1 MTIARNQK
9 HVQDSNY
16 YGEVAMNN
24 VNNIGEVAVSNS
36 KIQKVI
42 IEKALKAST
51 YEEAKEVAALIA
63 ANGAP
68 YERPVGDKPN
78 NFGLMA
84 PSGSSYEFK
93 ALELV
98 TNAQDAV
105 LERRARKRF
114 GDLDKVPYQRPSEAA
129 GDLLGELNHKQQGD
143 LVTVSFRESDAP
155 TRSSKRLTIVN
166 RDYGCGLEPQ
176 AIPTTIFALGSS
188 HKTSRNWQ
196 QGAFGV
202 GGASTYRNA
211 RAVVLVSRRA
221 PEMNPS
227 DDRIAVA
234 VVLWDAHG
242 KGQRAFYHVTT
253 DWEIGAAA
261 EPWSAPASVY
271 PEFEPGTHLA
281 LISYGVNGFHRSF
294 SGDELTFATVLNTRL
309 FEPVMPVKFTNEITR
324 GRNEY
329 LRGLSQRF
337 ADNPRKDRLSDD
349 DTMLYTTG
357 GTTYQLPVKYYVFP
371 TGKDADGKDKPGA
384 RKNFVARGHA
394 LMFTS
399 NGQVHHHWTPE
410 RFKAD
415 TKLSRLHD
423 RILVVVETDSLPI
436 ELRTALF
443 TPDRSQMLASE
454 AAIQLEDQVADF
466 LNGWNALVEVNSQAI
481 REAIS
486 SASGGA
492 SGLGVSRKIAD
503 ALKVKGFGMSG
514 GGGAGGGGNTGN
526 GGPRP
531 RKKVETY
538 ADPTTLEGPDRI
550 IVEDGKVRNLE
561 YMINAKD
568 NFLESG
574 RGKLTFE
581 TDHPDIDPT
590 QHIAVGRLRDGYLR
604 LQLVVPEGAAE
615 GQFKLDVRLDW
626 QKASGGIGPTMGY
639 TTAVE
644 VVDEIGKGGAGGGKK
659 GNKGGSGGPQVA
671 VIWKTPEEYGEGLNN
686 GIPGLVDEIAAVD
699 LAAVSEYA
707 ELAQLGDT
715 MIPTIV
721 LNETYAP
728 LKSYIAARAKT
739 LSEEGTKAAA
749 DRYAVGTGLGLLFLH
764 EEHKKISKAG
774 GAPLSEEYVAA
785 EKQAIAKGILAT
797 MPAFDEL
804 AKQSGAE
811 G

>member
-1 MTIARNQK
+1 MTIAGNERQE
-9 HVQDSNY
+9 QDSNDD
-16 YGEVAMNN
+16 GEVAMNN
-24 VNNIGEVAVSNS
+24 VNNNGEFAVSDSN
-36 KIQKVI
+36 IQRVI

-51 YEEAKEVAALIA
+51 YEEAKEVASLIA

-129 GDLLGELNHKQQGD
+129 GELLGGLDHKQQGD
-143 LVTVSFRESDAP
+143 LVTVSFRESDPP

-166 RDYGCGLEPQ
+166 RDFGCGLEPK

-202 GGASTYRNA
+202 GGASTYRNTQ
-211 RAVVLVSRRA
+211 AVVLVTRRA

-227 DDRIAVA
+227 EDRIAVA
-234 VVLWDAHG
+234 VVLWEAHG
-242 KGQRAFYHVTT
+242 KGQRAFYLVTT
-253 DWEIGAAA
+253 NWELDSAA
-261 EPWSAPASVY
+261 EPWSAPADSY
-271 PEFEPGTHLA
+271 PGFECGTHIA
-281 LISYGVNGFHRSF
+281 LISYGVSGFHRAH
-294 SGDELTFATVLNTRL
+294 SGDQLAFPTVLNTRL
-309 FEPVMPVKFTNEITR
+309 FEPVIPVKFTNEITR

-329 LRGLSQRF
+329 LRGLSRRF
-337 ADNPRKDRLSDD
+337 ADNPREDRLSDD

-371 TGKDADGKDKPGA
+371 AGKGDDGKDKPGA
-384 RKNFVARGHA
+384 KKNFVARGHA
-394 LMFTS
+394 LVFTS

-410 RFKAD
+410 QFKVR
-415 TKLSRLHD
+415 TKLSKLHE
-423 RILVVVETDSLPI
+423 RILVIIETDALPI

-454 AAIQLEDQVADF
+454 AAVQLEDQVADF
-466 LNGWNALVEVNSQAI
+466 LNGWNALVEVNSQAV

-538 ADPTTLEGPDRI
+538 TDPTTLEGPDRI
-550 IVEDGKVRNLE
+550 IVEDGKVRNLQ

-568 NFLESG
+568 DFLDSG
-574 RGKLTFE
+574 RGKLIFE

-604 LQLVVPEGAAE
+604 LQLVVPEGATE
-615 GQFKLDVRLDW
+615 GQFKLDVHLDW
-626 QKASGGIGPTMGY
+626 QKASGGLGPTMGY
-639 TTAVE
+639 TTVIE

-659 GNKGGSGGPQVA
+659 GNKGGSGGAQVA
-671 VIWKTPEEYGEGLNN
+671 VIWKTPEEYGDGLNN

-699 LAAVSEYA
+699 LAEIAEYA

-715 MIPTIV
+715 LIPTIV
-721 LNETYAP
+721 LNQTYAP
-728 LKSYIAARAKT
+728 LKAYISARART
-739 LSEEGTKAAA
+739 LTEEGTKDAA

-764 EEHKKISKAG
+764 EEHKNIMKAG
-774 GAPLSEEYVAA
+774 GAPLSKEYVAA

-797 MPAFDEL
+797 MPAFDAL
-804 AKQSGAE
+804 AKDSGAE

>member
-1 MTIARNQK
+1 MKI
-9 HVQDSNY
+9 
-16 YGEVAMNN
+16 
-24 VNNIGEVAVSNS
+24 VNNNGEVAVSGNN
-36 KIQKVI
+36 IQREI
-42 IEKALKAST
+42 IEKALKATT
-51 YEEAKEVAALIA
+51 YEQAREVADLIA

-98 TNAQDAV
+98 TNSQDAV
-105 LERRARKRF
+105 LERFARKRF
-114 GDLDKVPYQRPSEAA
+114 GGLDEVPYQRPAEAA
-129 GDLLGELNHKQQGD
+129 ADLLGDLDYKQQAN

-166 RDYGCGLEPQ
+166 RDYGCGLEPA

-202 GGASTYRNA
+202 GGAITYRNA
-211 RAVVLVSRRA
+211 KGVVLVSRRA
-221 PEMNPS
+221 PEMDPS
-227 DDRIAVA
+227 EDRIAVA

-242 KGQRAFYHVTT
+242 KGQRAYYHVTT
-253 DWEIGAAA
+253 DWELGNAA

-271 PEFEPGTHLA
+271 PEFEHGTHLA
-281 LISYGVNGFHRSF
+281 LISYGVNGFHRAR
-294 SGDELTFATVLNTRL
+294 SGDELSFDTVLNTRL
-309 FEPVMPVKFTNEITR
+309 FEPVIPVKYTNEITR
-324 GRNEY
+324 DKVEN
-329 LRGLSQRF
+329 LRGLKRRF
-337 ADNPRKDRLSDD
+337 ADNPRADRLSDD

-357 GTTYQLPVKYYVFP
+357 GTTYHLPVKYFVFP
-371 TGKDADGKDKPGA
+371 TGKGPDGKDKPGSR
-384 RKNFVARGHA
+384 RKFVAKGHA
-394 LMFTS
+394 LVFTS

-410 RFKAD
+410 QFKVR
-415 TKLSRLHD
+415 TKLSKLHD
-423 RILVVVETDSLPI
+423 RIFLVVETDSLPI

-492 SGLGVSRKIAD
+492 SGLGVSRKIAE

-514 GGGAGGGGNTGN
+514 GGGSGGGGNNGN

-538 ADPTTLEGPDRI
+538 TDPTTLEGPDRI

-568 NFLESG
+568 NFLDTG
-574 RGKLTFE
+574 RGKLSFE
-581 TDHPDIDPT
+581 TDHPDIDTT
-590 QHIAVGRLRDGYLR
+590 QHISVGRLRDGYVR
-604 LQLVVPEGAAE
+604 IQLAVPEGATE

-626 QKASGGIGPTMGY
+626 QKAGGGIGPTLGY

-644 VVDEIGKGGAGGGKK
+644 IVDEIAKGGAGGAKK

-671 VIWKTPEEYGEGLNN
+671 VIWKKPEEYGGDLNN
-686 GIPGLVDEIAAVD
+686 GIPGLVDEISA
-699 LAAVSEYA
+699 A
-707 ELAQLGDT
+707 ELASQVAEYADLAPLGNT
-715 MIPTIV
+715 LIPTIV
-721 LNETYAP
+721 MNETYAP
-728 LKSYIAARAKT
+728 YKSYIAARAKNLT
-739 LSEEGTKAAA
+739 EEGTKDAG

-764 EEHKKISKAG
+764 EEHKRISKAL
-774 GAPLSEEYVAA
+774 GAALPEEYVASQ
-785 EKQAIAKGILAT
+785 KQAVARSVLAT
-797 MPAFDEL
+797 MPAFDAL
-804 AKQSGAE
+804 AKESGAE